1 MYLRVMAADADE
13 QRVDEVADGGGRRVN
28 ARDDLRDHH
37 QPRVDAHVL
46 EPLLQRALHL
56 RRRAVVEP
64 QRQQPQ
70 DVLSGSGAGSGLA
83 LGLGLGL
90 AAESN
95 QKTST

>member
-1 MYLRVMAADADE
+1 MAADADE

-28 ARDDLRDHH
+28 PRDDLRDHH

-70 DVLSGSGAGSGLA
+70 DVLSGSGAGSGLE
-83 LGLGLGL
+83 LGSGLGMG
-90 AAESN
+90 SS